1 MAYPLLD
8 GGPELYS
15 KCSQALMDGLALRR
29 LVDSV
34 GFILATNAPAWGVLR
49 IPVRPGKSN
58 PWHGGFRWLAP
69 WLSLLYCILSLQ
81 GATRSRLDLNGQWD
95 FYPDVGEA
103 TLEAVTVKPG
113 RIQVPGAWQAQGYGQ
128 PGGSIP
134 SSVVGS
140 DLTPAEYLRHNLTA
154 RCLYLRGFDAP
165 SAWRG
170 SRVFLC
176 VRRVYRYADVTVN
189 GVRIGEYEGFSSPFE
204 FDISEALS
212 FGQTNRLVIGV
223 DNRARKDRDTVGMG
237 NYFSNAGGFGGDV
250 YLEARPPDRIHDVFA
265 IPRIAAS
272 QALIRV
278 TLKTVNSDWP
288 AGIKISAEVA
298 PWAPSGGAQVLA
310 GNTQQTL
317 PKGVNQEPTLDLPV
331 PLAPLRL
338 WSPDDPFL
346 YVVTV
351 RLSKDD
357 QVLDEASVRFGM
369 REIVAEGTKLFLN
382 GKPIFLAGYG
392 DDTTY
397 PITGMMPWDKGTY
410 VKQLRLMRSLGF
422 NFVRHH
428 SCTPHDEYFEAADEV
443 GMLVQPEAGMA
454 YDKFW
459 PKAHGLFAKEWP
471 HIVRAFRN
479 HPSVWAWCT
488 GNELCNSG
496 GLPDRDTNSLA
507 LALSKPLTNGPL
519 QTVVGEENGVYGPF
533 GAFPTKSFRQ
543 SNYYRDVEV
552 LVDGQ
557 SYNLLRGAVTSR
569 VFKEGPNEL
578 GLKFI
583 STRVGTVTRVRYF
596 RVAEEQGSHA
606 GHLWDKTGR
615 ELARVAF
622 TNETASGWQE
632 AALAEPVRI
641 KPNETYVVS
650 VNANTA
656 YPATTPRGAEFSRQ
670 DALEMVE
677 WAYHQAKALDP
688 TRLVHASDGGV
699 PQRWTDVVS
708 SRGWEKYGPKPYLQ
722 HEYGNYT
729 CSLPDF
735 SLIPRLNGV
744 IRPLTYERAQAYV
757 KQHGLEA
764 VYPRLYHSSLAMR
777 ADAQKQNLEAARL
790 TDANAGYSFWLGIDF
805 PESPEGCW
813 DEGILNQLWE
823 PKPGLTN
830 GLTDITGP
838 TVLVTTAGIESR
850 SFYSDE
856 TKAVGLRLSHFG
868 DLPLENARVVW
879 RLRDGEKMLKDGEL
893 PSFSCGL
900 GEVKP
905 AGEVII
911 PALASDTPRFLT
923 LECELR
929 QGTRRV
935 AKNAWEFYAYP
946 RIARASPLA
955 GVYSEAGP
963 LPYATALSTNA
974 PLPSDLRL
982 LLTRGLKRERH
993 GELLR
998 AGNAAVLLLGT
1009 GGFKTLDKHSDYFL
1023 NAFGGAF
1030 GGIIEDHPVF
1040 APIPHQGR
1048 LHLGL
1053 YQLIAGGR
1061 LLDAETMPAGLRDGS
1076 VVWGLGLTAWIAT
1089 EKNLRRSALYC
1100 DVLTDRDLH
1109 LILCNLDLLADKPES
1124 RYVLAKTLD
1133 YLLTGKLVRTSTRL
1147 AAAELEVLLE

>member
-1 MAYPLLD
+1 
-8 GGPELYS
+8 
-15 KCSQALMDGLALRR
+15 MDGIDLRR
-29 LVDSV
+29 LVNSW
-34 GFILATNAPAWGVLR
+34 GFGSATDDPQCGFLRILAW
-49 IPVRPGKSN
+49 PVGSI
-58 PWHGGFRWLAP
+58 PWHGSFRRVGAWLA
-69 WLSLLYCILSLQ
+69 LLYCVLSLH
-81 GATRSRLDLNGQWD
+81 GATRPRLDLNGEWD

-103 TLEAVTVKPG
+103 TLEAATVKPG
-113 RIQVPGAWQAQGYGQ
+113 KIQVPGAWQAQGYGQ
-128 PGGSIP
+128 AGGSIP

-140 DLTPAEYLRHNLTA
+140 DLTPAAYLRHNLTA
-154 RCLYLRGFDAP
+154 RCLYLRGFDVP
-165 SAWRG
+165 LEWRG

-189 GVRIGEYEGFSSPFE
+189 GVRVGEYEGFSSPFE
-204 FDISEALS
+204 FDITEALC

-250 YLEARPPDRIHDVFA
+250 HLEARPADQIHDVFA

-272 QALIRV
+272 QAVIRV

-298 PWAPSGGAQVLA
+298 PWAPSGAAQVLA
-310 GNTQQTL
+310 GKTQQTL
-317 PKGVNQEPTLDLPV
+317 PSAANQEQTLDLPV
-331 PLAPLRL
+331 ALASLRL

-346 YVVTV
+346 YVATV
-351 RLSKDD
+351 CLSKDD
-357 QVLDEASVRFGM
+357 QVFDEASVRFGM

-382 GKPIFLAGYG
+382 GKPLFLAGYG

-397 PITGMMPWDKGTY
+397 PITGMMPWDKATY

-471 HIVRAFRN
+471 HLVRAFRN
-479 HPSVWAWCT
+479 HPSIWAWCT

-496 GLPDRDTNSLA
+496 GLPERDTNSLA
-507 LALSKPLTNGPL
+507 LALSKQLTNGPL
-519 QTVVGEENGVYGPF
+519 QTLDVEENGVYGAP
-533 GAFPTKSFRQ
+533 GTFPTKSFKQ

-557 SYNLLRGAVTSR
+557 SYNLLRNSGTSR

-583 STRVGTVTRVRYF
+583 STRVGTVARLRYF

-606 GHLWDKTGR
+606 GHLWDNTGR

-632 AALAEPVRI
+632 AVLVEPVRI
-641 KPNETYVVS
+641 KANETYVVS
-650 VNANTA
+650 VNANKA
-656 YPATTPRGAEFSRQ
+656 YPATTPGGAEFSRH

-688 TRLVHASDGGV
+688 TRLVHASDGGI

-708 SRGWEKYGPKPYLQ
+708 SRGWEEFGPKPYLQ

-757 KQHGLEA
+757 KKHGLEA

-790 TDANAGYSFWLGIDF
+790 TDSNAGYSFWLGIDF

-830 GLTDITGP
+830 GLTDITGA
-838 TVLVTTAGIESR
+838 TVLVTSVGIESR

-868 DLPLENARVVW
+868 DQPLENARVVW
-879 RLRDGEKMLKDGEL
+879 WLRDGERIVKDGEL
-893 PSFSCGL
+893 SGFSCGL

-905 AGEVII
+905 AGEVIL
-911 PALASDTPRFLT
+911 PALATDTPRFLT

-929 QGTRRV
+929 RGTHRITR
-935 AKNAWEFYAYP
+935 NSWGFYAYP
-946 RIARASPLA
+946 RIPRATPLA

-963 LPYATALSTNA
+963 LPCATALSTNA

-982 LLTRGLKRERH
+982 LITRGLKRERH

-998 AGNAAVLLLGT
+998 AGKVGVLLLGT
-1009 GGFKTLDKHSDYFL
+1009 GGFQALDKHSDYFL

-1053 YQLIAGGR
+1053 YQLIAGGK
-1061 LLDAETMPAGLRDGS
+1061 LLDAESMPTALRDGS

-1089 EKNLRRSALYC
+1089 EKNLRRSALFC
-1100 DVLTDRDLH
+1100 DVITDRDLH
-1109 LILCNLDLLADKPES
+1109 LILCNLDIQANKPES
-1124 RYVLAKTLD
+1124 RYVLSKTLE
-1133 YLLTGKLVRTSTRL
+1133 YLMTHEHSHFAARCSTS
-1147 AAAELEVLLE
+1147 ELEGLLH